1 MMGSWANESLE
12 GVQITTDAFVKGL
25 DFIPAQAASFI
36 LMLCLVF
43 FAFTTILGWD
53 YYGERCLEYLS
64 NGSKGA
70 VKVYRWLY
78 ILAVFI
84 GPYMTVS
91 AVWTIADIF
100 NGLMALPNIIALFA
114 LSGVV
119 AKETREYFK
128 KNK

>member
-1 MMGSWANESLE
+1 M
-12 GVQITTDAFVKGL
+12 V
-25 DFIPAQAASFI
+25 
-36 LMLCLVF
+36 CLVF

-64 NGSKGA
+64 NKSKTA
-70 VKVYRWLY
+70 VQVYRWLY

-84 GPYMTVS
+84 GPYMTVK

-100 NGLMALPNIIALFA
+100 NWLMAIPNIIALFT

-119 AKETREYFK
+119 AKETKEHFEK
-128 KNK
+128 KKQESK